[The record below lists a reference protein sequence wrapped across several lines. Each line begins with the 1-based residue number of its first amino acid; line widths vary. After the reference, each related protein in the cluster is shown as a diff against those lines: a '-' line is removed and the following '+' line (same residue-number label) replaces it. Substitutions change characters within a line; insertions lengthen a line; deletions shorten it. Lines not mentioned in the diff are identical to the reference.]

1 MNIKGVWQH
10 LWANKGHL
18 WNVGGTA
25 TGELTEALEDG
36 KITPVEVVDAS
47 EAVALDALD
56 EFGQSDDVLIEV
68 PLSAYNQSAL
78 IHAAIEDIRSEAVQ
92 YLNDRKLTKKEAVK
106 LAAFAARRILR
117 AIPSKETG
125 HG

>member
-25 TGELTEALEDG
+25 TSELTEALEDG
-36 KITPVEVVDAS
+36 KITPEEGVDAA
-47 EAVALDALD
+47 EAVVLDALE
-56 EFGQSDDVLIEV
+56 EFGQSNDVLVEV

-78 IHAAIEDIRSEAVQ
+78 IHAAIEDIRSEAVM
-92 YLNDRKLTKKEAVK
+92 YLSDRKLTKKEATK

-117 AIPSKETG
+117 AIPAKEAS
-125 HG
+125 HE